1 MAAGRNE
8 LPSFAAAAA
17 PAAPALRLH
26 CARALLPYWHYKQP
40 QDTRKG

>member
-1 MAAGRNE
+1 MQWLLAAMNCPA
-8 LPSFAAAAA
+8 LPL
-17 PAAPALRLH
+17 PLRLH